1 MHNTCVCCGPACI
14 YGPACMG
21 RSLRD
26 DATEFFL
33 CIVTL
38 LSWNPAAGRR
48 HAPSLWNWH
57 ARACSGRGRGAA
69 LVTTPFANPAMS
81 GTKTFVHKNPLQDG
95 AGRGL
100 EMSTP
105 RQAEQSTFEFP
116 TCIKLPLVQKE
127 VREVLLYLIFYHEKS
142 AWSHKPTRV
151 KLCWLFT
158 TAAP

>member
-1 MHNTCVCCGPACI
+1 
-14 YGPACMG
+14 
-21 RSLRD
+21 
-26 DATEFFL
+26 
-33 CIVTL
+33 
-38 LSWNPAAGRR
+38 
-48 HAPSLWNWH
+48 
-57 ARACSGRGRGAA
+57 
-69 LVTTPFANPAMS
+69 MS
-81 GTKTFVHKNPLQDG
+81 GTKTFVHKNPLRDG

-127 VREVLLYLIFYHEKS
+127 VREVLLYLFFYHEKS

-158 TAAP
+158 TARVPLTALARPLRVTARSHEIWSIVPRFNQRHTLCHASTKGIRCRVQPDRRLNGGVCRK